1 MPDARTLAE
10 FADYDG
16 MLAAVRARVKELLV
30 QGEAFDDFAG
40 LPKGYLSKL
49 IGARPARRIAHIS
62 MGPLFDALGIYCVV
76 VEDPAAT
83 ARLKQ
88 RLRPR
93 NGSFV
98 RTTYTVNGITNR
110 KWARIQALGRMAR
123 WSKMTPAQRS
133 EVARRLNV
141 FRWRKNG
148 NGHAARP

>member
-1 MPDARTLAE
+1 LQI
-10 FADYDG
+10 
-16 MLAAVRARVKELLV
+16 

-40 LPKGYLSKL
+40 LPRGYLSKL
-49 IGARPARRIAHIS
+49 VGTRPQRRIAHVS
-62 MGPLFDALGIYCVV
+62 MGPLLAGLGVICRMI
-76 VEDPAAT
+76 EDPAAT

-110 KWARIQALGRMAR
+110 KWARIQALGRKAR

-133 EVARRLNV
+133 KVARQLNV

-148 NGHAARP
+148 NGHAR